1 VEEVRPMETAI
12 TIHPERFRRVL
23 GHFPTGVVIVSA
35 MVGGLPAGLSVG
47 SFTSVSLD
55 PPLVGILPS
64 KSSTSWPKISTATS
78 FCISILAA
86 GQEELCRQFAIS
98 GGDKFAGVGWHP
110 APSGAPILDGALGW
124 IDCDLERSVE
134 AGDHYIVLGR
144 VRALD
149 IEIAE
154 IPAPLI
160 FFRGGYGTF
169 DGSLD

>member
-1 VEEVRPMETAI
+1 METAI

-64 KSSTSWPKISTATS
+64 KSSTSWPKISTAPS

-169 DGSLD
+169 FSGG